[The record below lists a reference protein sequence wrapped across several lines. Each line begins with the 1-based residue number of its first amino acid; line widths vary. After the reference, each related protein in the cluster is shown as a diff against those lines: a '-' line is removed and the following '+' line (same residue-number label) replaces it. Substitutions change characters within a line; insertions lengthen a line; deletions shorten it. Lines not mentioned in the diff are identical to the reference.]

1 MNPITM
7 PETKQ
12 PEIKHSTASSVP
24 PPVSERPARRG
35 FGRSFAAGLM
45 IALLGFGGGIAGYVV
60 ADQVDGQDDAST
72 STTASDQSFQPANDT
87 GGAIELDTSTD
98 GEGKTPRAIYKAVS
112 PSVVHIT
119 SRATQVDTGFFG
131 IPQEQ
136 ETEGTGSGFVIDDKG
151 HIVTNAHVVEGAE
164 ELTVSFG
171 DEATTVKAKIVGE
184 DKSSDIAVIK
194 VNPDAK
200 ALKGVDLTP
209 LTFADSRQLQVG
221 DPVLAIGNP
230 YGLDRTLTTGVVSA
244 LQREIPSLND
254 FTITDVI
261 QTDAAVNPGNSGG
274 PLLDAQGRVIGV
286 NSQIKSQSGS
296 FAGIAFAVPSDRV
309 RSVANKLIKDGK
321 IEYAWLGIAGG
332 EITPELV
339 KELDLPVDEGVL
351 IGTVT
356 DGSPADDIGLQG
368 SREVRDLSTGE
379 TSREGG
385 DVVTSLDGVKVTSMR
400 QLAGIVDAHA
410 PGDNLKIEFIHDGKR
425 ESKTITLGTRPDEVS
440 TGNDQG

>member
-1 MNPITM
+1 MT
-7 PETKQ
+7 
-12 PEIKHSTASSVP
+12 
-24 PPVSERPARRG
+24 
-35 FGRSFAAGLM
+35 GLL
-45 IALLGFGGGIAGYVV
+45 IALLGFGGGVAGYVV
-60 ADQVDGQDDAST
+60 ADQVDDDGSSA
-72 STTASDQSFQPANDT
+72 TTADASDQSFAPTNDDSN
-87 GGAIELDTSTD
+87 GAIDIDTSTD
-98 GEGKTPRAIYKAVS
+98 GSAQTPRQIYKSVS

-119 SRATQVDTGFFG
+119 SHATKVDTGFFG
-131 IPQEQ
+131 IPQSQ

-151 HIVTNAHVVEGAE
+151 HIVTNAHVVEGAD

-171 DEATTVKAKIVGE
+171 DEATTVKAKVVGE
-184 DKSSDIAVIK
+184 DKSSDLAVIK
-194 VNPDAK
+194 VNPDAE
-200 ALKGVDLTP
+200 ALEGVDYKP
-209 LTFADSRQLQVG
+209 LTFAVSTKLQVG

-296 FAGIAFAVPSDRV
+296 FAGIAFAVPSARV

-321 IEYAWLGIAGG
+321 IEYAWLGVAGG

-339 KELDLPVDEGVL
+339 KEFDLPVKEGVL

-356 DGSPADDIGLQG
+356 DGSPADEIGLAG
-368 SREVRDLSTGE
+368 GREVTDLSSGE
-379 TSREGG
+379 TKREGG
-385 DVVTSLDGVKVTSMR
+385 DVIVSFDGVKLTSMR
-400 QLAGIVDAHA
+400 QLAGIVDSKE
-410 PGDNLKIEFIHDGKR
+410 PGDKVKVEFIHEGKR
-425 ESKTITLGTRPDEVS
+425 KTETLTLGTRPDDVS
-440 TGNDQG
+440 TGSQEG